1 MLHLPLYWFDESIPR
16 DQDFTEEALL
26 SPVLSSEGHLSLKEM
41 VVPSKPINIAASV
54 AASPL
59 LLKLWKE
66 AREVLEGNEMVKS
79 GKVKLRT
86 TEVGE
91 TGE

>member
-1 MLHLPLYWFDESIPR
+1 VLHLPLYWFDESIPR

-54 AASPL
+54 AASPWS
-59 LLKLWKE
+59 LKLWKE
-66 AREVLEGNEMVKS
+66 AMKVLEGNEMVKS
-79 GKVKLRT
+79 GKVNLWTSEIGGRS
-86 TEVGE
+86 E
-91 TGE
+91 